1 MSKKEVV
8 QSTVEI
14 VKAYVVGNKLS
25 VEELPQLLEGI
36 YDAVS
41 ALEMSTGKGE
51 EKLPTPAVT
60 VRKSVSRHRIVCLED
75 GKRFK
80 SLKRHLRT
88 AHGLSPE
95 EYRAKWGLEERYPMV
110 APAYSQRRAQLA
122 VAIGLGRYGRR
133 SAESRKAGVGQL
145 TDAA

>member
-8 QSTVEI
+8 QSTIEI
-14 VKAYVVGNKLS
+14 VKAYVTGNKIS
-25 VEELPQLLEGI
+25 VEELPRVVTVVR
-36 YDAVS
+36 DAVF
-41 ALEMSTGKGE
+41 ALERATDKGE
-51 EKLPTPAVT
+51 EKRPTPAVT

-75 GKRFK
+75 GKKFK

-95 EYRAKWGLEERYPMV
+95 EYRSKWGLEERYPMV
-110 APAYSQRRAQLA
+110 APSYSAQRTQLA
-122 VAIGLGRYGRR
+122 VKIGLGRYGRR
-133 SAESRKAGVGQL
+133 SSVSRKTGEGRL